1 MTAVL
6 TGSLFAFGLIYLVA
20 WKHDL
25 SVSSWLLPLVSFIQR
40 SRHRGASVI
49 AESGVRGLSVS
60 GLLMIS
66 LTAGL
71 AVFVILAG
79 ISQSVVVAAVFSTMA
94 MAAPF
99 LVVHG
104 RAVQARTALREVWP
118 DVVDNLASSV
128 RAGLALPQA
137 LAQLA
142 VQGPVQLRPQ
152 FEAFARNYEATG
164 RFGQCLDQLKDE
176 LADPVGDRIIEAL
189 RVARDVGGNDLGRL
203 LRTLSVFL
211 REDVR
216 IRGELQ
222 ARQSWTI
229 NGARLA
235 VSSPWLL
242 LLFLSLRPQA
252 VAAYDTPAGLLVL
265 SVGAGLCV
273 VAYQVMMRIAVLP
286 SEPRVLQ

>member
-25 SVSSWLLPLVSFIQR
+25 SVSSWLLPLVSFIQC

-49 AESGVRGLSVS
+49 AESGARGLSVS

-142 VQGPVQLRPQ
+142 DQGPAQLRPQ
-152 FEAFARNYEATG
+152 FEVFARDYEATG
-164 RFGQCLDQLKDE
+164 RFGQCLDQLKDA

-189 RVARDVGGNDLGRL
+189 RVARDVGGTDLGRL

-211 REDVR
+211 REDAR

-222 ARQSWTI
+222 ARQSWTV

-252 VAAYDTPAGLLVL
+252 VAAYDTPAGLLIL
-265 SVGAGLCV
+265 SIGAGLCV
-273 VAYQVMMRIAVLP
+273 VAYQIMLRIAVLP

>member
-1 MTAVL
+1 
-6 TGSLFAFGLIYLVA
+6 
-20 WKHDL
+20 L
-25 SVSSWLLPLVSFIQR
+25 SVSSLLLPVVSFIQR
-40 SRHRGASVI
+40 SRRRGETLI
-49 AESGVRGLSVS
+49 AESGIRGLSVS

-79 ISQSVVVAAVFSTMA
+79 ISQSVVVAAIFSAMA
-94 MAAPF
+94 MGAPF

-104 RAVQARTALREVWP
+104 RAVHARTALREVWP

-137 LAQLA
+137 LAQLG

-152 FEAFARNYEATG
+152 FEGFARAYEATG

-176 LADPVGDRIIEAL
+176 LADPVADRIIEAL

-211 REDVR
+211 REDAR

-265 SVGAGLCV
+265 SIGAGLCV

>member
-1 MTAVL
+1 
-6 TGSLFAFGLIYLVA
+6 
-20 WKHDL
+20 
-25 SVSSWLLPLVSFIQR
+25 
-40 SRHRGASVI
+40 
-49 AESGVRGLSVS
+49 
-60 GLLMIS
+60 MIS

-79 ISQSVVVAAVFSTMA
+79 ISQSVVVAATFSAMA
-94 MAAPF
+94 MSAPF

-104 RAVQARTALREVWP
+104 RAVRARIALREVWP

-128 RAGLALPQA
+128 RVGLALPQA

-152 FEAFARNYEATG
+152 FEVFARNYEATG
-164 RFGQCLDQLKDE
+164 RFGQCLDQLKNE

-211 REDVR
+211 REDAR

-222 ARQSWTI
+222 ARQSWTV

-252 VAAYDTPAGLLVL
+252 VAAYDTPAGLLIL
-265 SVGAGLCV
+265 SIGAGLCV
-273 VAYQVMMRIAVLP
+273 VAYQIMLRIAVLP

>member
-25 SVSSWLLPLVSFIQR
+25 SVSSWLLPLVSFVQR

-49 AESGVRGLSVS
+49 AESGARGLSVS

-142 VQGPVQLRPQ
+142 VHGPVQLRPQ

>member
-1 MTAVL
+1 
-6 TGSLFAFGLIYLVA
+6 
-20 WKHDL
+20 
-25 SVSSWLLPLVSFIQR
+25 
-40 SRHRGASVI
+40 
-49 AESGVRGLSVS
+49 
-60 GLLMIS
+60 MIS

-71 AVFVILAG
+71 AVLVILAG
-79 ISQSVVVAAVFSTMA
+79 ISQSVVVAAVFSTMT